1 MDVSRIYQR
10 RFTPD
15 LAFRRAMWRVLCRD
29 FFQRYIPPESTV
41 LELGAG
47 YCEFINQIE
56 AARKLAI
63 DLNPDTQQ
71 HAAPG
76 VQVILTPSTA
86 LTGVADGTVDVAFAS
101 NFFEHLVRDDILAT
115 LGETR
120 RVLRSGGRLVI
131 LQPNIRFCGRDY
143 WMFFDHLTPID
154 DRALVEA
161 LMISGLR
168 PVEVIPRFLP
178 FTTHSRF
185 PKSTLLLRLYLKV
198 RPAWLLL
205 GQQSLIVAEK

>member
-1 MDVSRIYQR
+1 MNNSALPCEWEGKEQGVEGGPVESLPEVAASRHQHGAAFAGSQR
-10 RFTPD
+10 FVD
-15 LAFRRAMWRVLCRD
+15 SGSCFLA
-29 FFQRYIPPESTV
+29 ESA
-41 LELGAG
+41 L
-47 YCEFINQIE
+47 
-56 AARKLAI
+56 
-63 DLNPDTQQ
+63 Q
-71 HAAPG
+71 HERGDAS
-76 VQVILTPSTA
+76 LSEK
-86 LTGVADGTVDVAFAS
+86 ADETVDVAFAS

-120 RVLRSGGRLVI
+120 RVLRSGGRLII

-178 FTTHSRF
+178 FTTQSRF